1 MLPASFFSRP
11 TLTVTR
17 QLLGQR
23 LVRVEADGRRISGRI
38 VEAEAYI
45 GENDLACHCRSG
57 RTPRTQVMFG
67 PPGFAFVYLTYG
79 MHWMFNCVTEESGL
93 PAAVL
98 IRAIK
103 ADEGL
108 EQIESRRGQQ
118 PRKRWTDGPGKICQ
132 ALNIFKDH
140 NGLDLSKPGSEIFIE
155 ADQPFPDSSVT
166 MTPRV
171 GLNTVPEPW
180 FSKPWRYAVEGNG

>member
-1 MLPASFFSRP
+1 MLPQSFFARP
-11 TLTVTR
+11 TLSVTR
-17 QLLGQR
+17 DLLGQR

-45 GENDLACHCRSG
+45 GENDLACHCRAG

-67 PPGFAFVYLTYG
+67 PAGFAFVYLTYG
-79 MHWMFNCVTEESGL
+79 MHWMFNCVTEEEGL
-93 PAAVL
+93 SAAVL
-98 IRAIK
+98 IRAIQ

-108 EQIESRRGQQ
+108 DQIEVRRGKQ
-118 PRKRWTDGPGKICQ
+118 PRKHWTDGPGKICQ

-140 NGLDLSKPGSEIFIE
+140 NGLDLSAPGSEVFIE
-155 ADQPFPDSSVT
+155 AAEPFPDSAVT

-180 FSKPWRYAVEGNG
+180 FSKPWRYVVEGFA